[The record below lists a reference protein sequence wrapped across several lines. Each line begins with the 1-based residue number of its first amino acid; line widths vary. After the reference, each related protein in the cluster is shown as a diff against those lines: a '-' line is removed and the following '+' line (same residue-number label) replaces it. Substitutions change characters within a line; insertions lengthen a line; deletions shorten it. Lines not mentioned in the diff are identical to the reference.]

1 MSAPPAAPRSSP
13 RPTPATAPAVVVR
26 GAPAEAL
33 EQPAGVFLGRLAWE
47 GPSPD
52 PETLDAA
59 TFLAWL

>member
-1 MSAPPAAPRSSP
+1 MSGQAAAPRTSP
-13 RPTPATAPAVVVR
+13 RATPATAPAAIVR